1 MTFDEATAQMFAA
14 LQAHDLDGLSRA
26 LRARAAAIEAGF
38 EPTIKTIEEG
48 EQALRALKELKK
60 SLAFEGARLRQLEAG
75 VASTLAPRKRPRV
88 DCKG

>member
-1 MTFDEATAQMFAA
+1 MTFAEATAQMFAA
-14 LQAHDLDGLSRA
+14 IQARDLDKLSQA

-38 EPTIKTIEEG
+38 EPTSKTIEEG

-60 SLAFEGARLRQLEAG
+60 DLAIESARLRQLEAG
-75 VASTLAPRKRPRV
+75 VASTLAPRHRPRV